1 MSMKTSSPTIS
12 KKRGAIVIASVAE
25 DRPMKSVS
33 GDEGS
38 WGQRRR
44 ERQPRSFR
52 PLRLGPRPP
61 FFGLAAIPP
70 QVRRRAMLRNSPRG
84 QRSRVSEE
92 GSSCCGKIRPGKLW
106 GRAASSAAEDTG
118 GSRPGAGVV
127 SGVGG
132 PAAGPQL
139 LCLRVR
145 VSGSTGAEARRG

>member
-52 PLRLGPRPP
+52 PL
-61 FFGLAAIPP
+61 
-70 QVRRRAMLRNSPRG
+70 
-84 QRSRVSEE
+84 
-92 GSSCCGKIRPGKLW
+92 
-106 GRAASSAAEDTG
+106 
-118 GSRPGAGVV
+118 
-127 SGVGG
+127 
-132 PAAGPQL
+132 
-139 LCLRVR
+139 
-145 VSGSTGAEARRG
+145 